1 MLLDQHLQLRIL
13 RLPLKHLKLPTI
25 RSGKAKGYL
34 KHCRNWKPFLGWLRF
49 KISSI
54 ANMAWCKK
62 WGRVG
67 NCHFKNNPLLR
78 ITLLECVTTNFRF
91 ENRTN
96 SAVPVL
102 NSVTQSPSEKA
113 LILDTYKKHVF
124 QGLIHK
130 FSTWF
135 CSSGT
140 VLTCIFMYEKC
151 FQSMYFQS

>member
-1 MLLDQHLQLRIL
+1 MKIVFGQAVVQNNLLCEYGLMS
-13 RLPLKHLKLPTI
+13 KNEVKLASAP
-25 RSGKAKGYL
+25 S
-34 KHCRNWKPFLGWLRF
+34 
-49 KISSI
+49 
-54 ANMAWCKK
+54 
-62 WGRVG
+62 
-67 NCHFKNNPLLR
+67 KNNPLLR

-151 FQSMYFQS
+151 FQSMYFQSWFSQDSVGERRRLRLLG